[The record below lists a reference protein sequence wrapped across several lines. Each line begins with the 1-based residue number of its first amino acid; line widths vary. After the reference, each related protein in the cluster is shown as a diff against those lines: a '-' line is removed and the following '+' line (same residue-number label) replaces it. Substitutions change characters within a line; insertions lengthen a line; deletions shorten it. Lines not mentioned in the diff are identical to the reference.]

1 MNRFGF
7 LNLGQYLLTAGLI
20 STCAIYYVS
29 SNNLSSL
36 NSTPVIS
43 GQQLHTEIKRDA
55 VTISGR
61 LTRITFRENSTTAV
75 LNFISLDNYEINVLL
90 PTSLSALRNSNLQIG
105 QTYKITGTPL
115 TRGVLSIR
123 SVDQIEKSTLQ
134 QPNRV
139 ELICF
144 RSVHQLTAS
153 TGYGTLC
160 GDNTVINYQSSVAV
174 LPNQIYTG
182 YWTQHFSTRERTF
195 NITGFVN

>member
-1 MNRFGF
+1 MNKFGF
-7 LNLGQYLLTAGLI
+7 LNLGQYLLTVGLI
-20 STCAIYYVS
+20 STCAIYYAN
-29 SNNLSSL
+29 SNDLGSL
-36 NSTPVIS
+36 NNTPVIS
-43 GQQLHTEIKRDA
+43 GQELHTEIKRDA

-61 LTRITFRENSTTAV
+61 LARITFRENSTTAV

-90 PTSLSALRNSNLQIG
+90 PTSLSTLRNSNLQIG

-115 TRGVLSIR
+115 TRGVLSVR

-144 RSVHQLTAS
+144 RHVHRLTDS

-160 GDNTVINYQSSVAV
+160 GNNTVINYQSSVAV
-174 LPNQIYTG
+174 YPNRVYTG
-182 YWTQHFSTRERTF
+182 YWTQHFNTREKTF
-195 NITGFVN
+195 NITGFAN

>member
-7 LNLGQYLLTAGLI
+7 LNLGQYLLTVGLI
-20 STCAIYYVS
+20 STCTIYYAN

-36 NSTPVIS
+36 NNTPVIS
-43 GQQLHTEIKRDA
+43 GQELHTEIKRDA
-55 VTISGR
+55 VTILGT

-75 LNFISLDNYEINVLL
+75 LNFISLDNHEINVLL
-90 PTSLSALRNSNLQIG
+90 PASLSTLRNSNLQIG

-123 SVDQIEKSTLQ
+123 SLKQIEKSTLQ

-144 RSVHQLTAS
+144 RNVHRLTDS
-153 TGYGTLC
+153 NGYGTLC
-160 GDNTVINYQSSVAV
+160 GNNTVINYQSSVAV
-174 LPNQIYTG
+174 YPNRVYTG
-182 YWTQHFSTRERTF
+182 YWTQHFNTREKTF
-195 NITGFVN
+195 NITGFAN

>member
-20 STCAIYYVS
+20 STCAIYYT
-29 SNNLSSL
+29 NNNDLSSL
-36 NSTPVIS
+36 NNTPVVL
-43 GQQLHTEIKRDA
+43 GQELHTEIKRDA
-55 VTISGR
+55 VTVIGT
-61 LTRITFRENSTTAV
+61 LTRVTFRENSTTAV

-90 PTSLSALRNSNLQIG
+90 PTSLATLRSKNLQIG

-115 TRGVLSIR
+115 TRGVLSVR

-144 RSVHQLTAS
+144 RHVHRLTDS
-153 TGYGTLC
+153 SGYGTLC
-160 GDNTVINYQSSVAV
+160 ADNTVVNYQSSVAV
-174 LPNQIYTG
+174 YPNRVYTG
-182 YWTQHFSTRERTF
+182 YWTQHFNTREKTF
-195 NITGFVN
+195 NITGFAD